1 LSNGAVTALVQLSEQ
16 SRAGVRVNSIFGEG
30 VNPKLRKVRDGL
42 VLLGWP
48 ADYLLQHG
56 RQRIVYGVSLVDNL
70 LPYLLGREQRPRYL
84 FSPRISNDIERI
96 SDWWHERWVT
106 ERIKLDA
113 VVDRVAMNSLL
124 RPVRHGARVQL
135 PQEVEKD

>member
-1 LSNGAVTALVQLSEQ
+1 
-16 SRAGVRVNSIFGEG
+16 
-30 VNPKLRKVRDGL
+30 
-42 VLLGWP
+42 LGWP

-84 FSPRISNDIERI
+84 FSPKISNDIERI

-135 PQEVEKD
+135 PQEAEKD